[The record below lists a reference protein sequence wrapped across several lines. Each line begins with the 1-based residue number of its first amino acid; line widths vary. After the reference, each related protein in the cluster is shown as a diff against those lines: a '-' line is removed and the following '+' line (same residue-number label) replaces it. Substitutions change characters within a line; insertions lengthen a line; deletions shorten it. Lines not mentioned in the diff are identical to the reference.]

1 MERRE
6 PRNPWI
12 MLHFAFNRGSGAG
25 TYAPTGAW

>member
-12 MLHFAFNRGSGAG
+12 MLQSAFNRGSGAG
-25 TYAPTGAW
+25 TYAPAGA